1 MPDTLITVLIIV
13 VSIVVLVRLVLL
25 IVLLSKKKKKRIVV
39 DEEFINNLISLLG
52 DTSNILETNVD
63 NGRLKIQVK
72 NLDLVNFEKIKE
84 IAESGVFITGNTIKT
99 LFKLDSFEIKKAL
112 DERL

>member
-1 MPDTLITVLIIV
+1 MPKEILTILIIV
-13 VSIVVLVRLVLL
+13 VSLVVLVGLILL
-25 IVLLSKKKKKRIVV
+25 IVLLSKKKKKKIVV
-39 DEEFINNLISLLG
+39 DEEFINNLIDLLG
-52 DTSNILETNVD
+52 NTDNILETNVD